1 MNVTTTS
8 FSPTQTIL
16 AWTLLLLLLSWFIIF
31 TALAL
36 REFVMK
42 KVEWEDL
49 PTPSRPIPTIN
60 AQLTE
65 EQRQFVGMTGG
76 TTHHERK
83 NTEQSSDSG
92 TTLFR

>member
-8 FSPTQTIL
+8 FSPTQMIL
-16 AWTLLLLLLSWFIIF
+16 AWILLVLLLSWFVIF

-49 PTPSRPIPTIN
+49 PTPSRPMPIIG
-60 AQLTE
+60 AQPKE
-65 EQRQFVGMTGG
+65 EHRQIVGMAGG
-76 TTHHERK
+76 TTYHERT
-83 NTEQSSDSG
+83 NTEQSSASG
-92 TTLFR
+92 TTLIR

>member
-16 AWTLLLLLLSWFIIF
+16 AWTLLVLLLSWFIIF

-36 REFVMK
+36 REFIVK
-42 KVEWEDL
+42 KVEWEDV

-65 EQRQFVGMTGG
+65 EQGQLVGVAGG
-76 TTHHERK
+76 NLHQEGNHI
-83 NTEQSSDSG
+83 EQP
-92 TTLFR
+92 

>member
-8 FSPTQTIL
+8 FSPTQMIL
-16 AWTLLLLLLSWFIIF
+16 AWTLLILLLSWFIIF

-49 PTPSRPIPTIN
+49 PTPSRPIPIIG
-60 AQLTE
+60 AQPKE
-65 EQRQFVGMTGG
+65 EYRQIVEMAGA
-76 TTHHERK
+76 TTHPECT

-92 TTLFR
+92 TTLIR

>member
-8 FSPTQTIL
+8 FSPTQMIL
-16 AWTLLLLLLSWFIIF
+16 AWTLLILLLSWFIIF

-49 PTPSRPIPTIN
+49 STPSRPIPIIG
-60 AQLTE
+60 AQPKE
-65 EQRQFVGMTGG
+65 ESRQIVGMAGA
-76 TTHHERK
+76 TTHHERT
-83 NTEQSSDSG
+83 NTEQSSDTG
-92 TTLFR
+92 TTLIR

>member
-16 AWTLLLLLLSWFIIF
+16 AWTLLVLLLSWFIIF

-49 PTPSRPIPTIN
+49 PAPSRPIPIIS
-60 AQLTE
+60 AQPKE
-65 EQRQFVGMTGG
+65 EHRQIVGMVGG
-76 TTHHERK
+76 NLHHERK

-92 TTLFR
+92 TTLIR

>member
-8 FSPTQTIL
+8 FSPTQMIL
-16 AWTLLLLLLSWFIIF
+16 AWTLLVLLLSWFTIF

-49 PTPSRPIPTIN
+49 PTPSRPIPIIG
-60 AQLTE
+60 AQPKE
-65 EQRQFVGMTGG
+65 EHRQIVGMAGG
-76 TTHHERK
+76 TTYHERT
-83 NTEQSSDSG
+83 NTEQSSASG
-92 TTLFR
+92 TTLIR